1 MKAIVF
7 SLLMYVSL
15 AFGGTLGS
23 PLELMDP
30 TDIQDIERLDY
41 EVVRLNAKI
50 NQCAAA
56 GLAPAIECHCFYP
69 HKLASAINVYQ
80 TLLEKHP
87 NWENRRVLWWNSTGT
102 IASNLHMASLKLII
116 KKPCQNLVS
125 R

>member
-7 SLLMYVSL
+7 SLLMYIPL

-30 TDIQDIERLDY
+30 TDIQDIKRLDY

-87 NWENRRVLWWNSTGT
+87 SWENRRVL
-102 IASNLHMASLKLII
+102 
-116 KKPCQNLVS
+116 
-125 R
+125 